1 MTCNHLAMRTQ
12 LTTQHVDW
20 EERQYCPVATLSV
33 ELLNGIIH
41 FIQKLTHLWV
51 PLAKSNKEHCKIL
64 FHWLHKPN
72 LWQ

>member
-1 MTCNHLAMRTQ
+1 MVCNHLAQRTQ

-20 EERQYCPVATLSV
+20 EEGQYCPVATLTV

-41 FIQKLTHLWV
+41 FIQKLTHLRV
-51 PLAKSNKEHCKIL
+51 PLAESNKHHCKIL
-64 FHWLHKPN
+64 FLWLHKPN